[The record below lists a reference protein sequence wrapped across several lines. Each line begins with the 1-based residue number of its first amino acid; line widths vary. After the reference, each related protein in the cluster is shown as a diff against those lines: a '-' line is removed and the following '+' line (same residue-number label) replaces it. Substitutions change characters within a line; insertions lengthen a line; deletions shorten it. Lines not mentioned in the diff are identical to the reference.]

1 MATQVKKILVID
13 DEKDFVTTIKY
24 FLEMNGYEVTVAY
37 DGITA
42 LEKVKKLSNLNL
54 ILLDIGIPGIDGFE
68 VLRRLRINPA
78 TKRIPIIMLSCRT
91 DTPSIFAAKGLK
103 ATDYIIKTM
112 EFEKMLPILK
122 RHLDKDKIK
131 PIDI

>member
-1 MATQVKKILVID
+1 V
-13 DEKDFVTTIKY
+13 
-24 FLEMNGYEVTVAY
+24 VAY

-42 LEKVKKLSNLNL
+42 LEKVKKLSNLSL